1 MAYLPQDFTIA
12 IIFLCLVFPV
22 VYCKFCKYPSVA
34 NVPLLPPGPAKFPF
48 VGSILKVPPCG
59 AWLTFSKYR
68 DIYGDLLHFQGLGNN
83 VLVLNSLEAINDLL
97 DKRGNNY
104 SHRPIFTVAGELMGL
119 GQSMP
124 LLPYGEEWR
133 SHRKLAHIALSP
145 SSVKVYHRIQENLA
159 IMLCNDLLRTPND
172 FFSLVRLTAGRII
185 VSVTYGLPVGSSEDK
200 YITHAEKTMDVIGK
214 ATVPGAFLC
223 DLLPILKH
231 LPKWVSFQ
239 QKALE
244 GKAMIE
250 QLVTMPFEHVKAEM
264 SSGGALPSLT
274 CGLLEMEHESISD
287 FEHKVK
293 WTAGAIDSWG
303 RNGNAIQLGM
313 NFVSETDLQTYATV
327 LTFMMAMALYPSK
340 QEQAQKEI
348 DNAIGMDRLPTMDDA
363 QDLPYVRSV
372 IKETMRWHPVLPLS
386 IARRTDAD
394 DVYNGFFIQKGTIV
408 VPNVYAI
415 ASAPSE
421 KYDPRDF
428 IPERFLDPEEVVADP
443 STWAFGFGRRICPG
457 RYLAE
462 NSVFII
468 ISSLLATFSISSPED
483 TTLSPEFGQ
492 NLVSYPEPF
501 QVNITPRHR
510 AVEQLIRQRAAQCDI
525 YGRG

>member
-1 MAYLPQDFTIA
+1 MAYLSQDLTIA
-12 IIFLCLVFPV
+12 FTFFLCLVV
-22 VYCKFCKYPSVA
+22 LLVYKFRKYPSIA
-34 NVPLLPPGPAKFPF
+34 NVALLPPGPAKLPF

-59 AWLTFSKYR
+59 AWLTFSRYR

-83 VLVLNSLEAINDLL
+83 ILVLNSLEAINDLL

-104 SHRPIFTVAGELMGL
+104 SHRPLFTVVGELMGL

-124 LLPYGEEWR
+124 LLPCGEEWR

-145 SSVKVYHRIQENLA
+145 SSVKAYHQTQENLA
-159 IMLCNDLLRTPND
+159 IILCNDLLRTPNE
-172 FFSLVRLTAGRII
+172 FFSLVRLAAGRII
-185 VSVTYGLPVGSSEDK
+185 VSITYGLPVGSTEDK
-200 YITHAEKTMDVIGK
+200 YITHAEKTMDLIGK

-223 DLLPILKH
+223 DLLPVLKH
-231 LPKWVSFQ
+231 LPKCVPFHQ
-239 QKALE
+239 RALE

-250 QLVTMPFEHVKAEM
+250 QLVTTPFEHVKAEM
-264 SSGGALPSLT
+264 SSGSALPSLT
-274 CGLLEMEHESISD
+274 RDLLEMEHGSISD
-287 FEHKVK
+287 FEHRVK
-293 WTAGAIDSWG
+293 WTAGAIWG
-303 RNGNAIQLGM
+303 RNGNAIQYAM
-313 NFVSETDLQTYATV
+313 SFVPETDLQTYATV

-340 QEQAQKEI
+340 QEEAQTEI
-348 DNAIGMDRLPTMDDA
+348 DNVIGMNRLPTMDDA
-363 QDLPYVRSV
+363 PDLPYVRSV

-408 VPNVYAI
+408 VPNVYITAL
-415 ASAPSE
+415 APSS

-443 STWAFGFGRRICPG
+443 ATWAFGFGRRICPG

-468 ISSLLATFSISSPED
+468 VSSLLATFSISSPEG
-483 TTLSPEFGQ
+483 TTLSPKFGQ

-501 QVNITPRHR
+501 QVNITPRNG
-510 AVEQLIRQRAAQCDI
+510 AVERLIKQRAAQCDI